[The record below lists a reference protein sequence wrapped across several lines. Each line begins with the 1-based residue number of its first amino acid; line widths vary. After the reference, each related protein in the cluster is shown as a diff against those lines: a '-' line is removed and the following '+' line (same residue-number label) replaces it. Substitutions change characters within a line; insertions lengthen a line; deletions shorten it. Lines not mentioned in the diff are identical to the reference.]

1 MPSTRPCWASDFP
14 APNQTA
20 SGPAIAKKPTVAM
33 NVTKIELSAT
43 GTGTPAR
50 FMTHVDIAADPDRN
64 GGRHAPRARRARH
77 RPAGRADGQH
87 RRVPAPGA
95 VGGHRSIRLGEK
107 LARLR
112 HAVRRRATALHR
124 VALDVR

>member
-20 SGPAIAKKPTVAM
+20 RGPAIAKKPTVAM

-50 FMTHVDIAADPDRN
+50 FMTHIDMGDESDW
-64 GGRHAPRARRARH
+64 H
-77 RPAGRADGQH
+77 
-87 RRVPAPGA
+87 PAPTHLPKRREEDVDA
-95 VGGHRSIRLGEK
+95 IALEDQVIANEECDSGEGNCGK
-107 LARLR
+107 QLE
-112 HAVRRRATALHR
+112 ATT
-124 VALDVR
+124 

>member
-50 FMTHVDIAADPDRN
+50 FMTHVDIGADPEPKPSSDPVH
-64 GGRHAPRARRARH
+64 GRQNESHEH
-77 RPAGRADGQH
+77 
-87 RRVPAPGA
+87 PAPVQAQEGSQKNVDA
-95 VGGHRSIRLGEK
+95 IAEANQVIADE
-107 LARLR
+107 
-112 HAVRRRATALHR
+112 
-124 VALDVR
+124 